1 MKTVAFV
8 LAMALTATQVKA
20 ETKGYYVLTPE
31 VKTKTCTNVEEN
43 VVIGIAVGAAIGVGL
58 GVLSII
64 GLPVTSGGVVTTSMA
79 FSSPIL
85 GGSTVPSAVVG
96 GTIGGTAGG
105 MIGMA
110 AACN

>member
-1 MKTVAFV
+1 
-8 LAMALTATQVKA
+8 
-20 ETKGYYVLTPE
+20 
-31 VKTKTCTNVEEN
+31 
-43 VVIGIAVGAAIGVGL
+43 
-58 GVLSII
+58 
-64 GLPVTSGGVVTTSMA
+64 VTSGGVVTTSMA